1 MRGRKY
7 SFFTLSAIRKPDALR
22 SCQYTFHKNSST
34 KKIDPGIN
42 YYRKHKQ
49 EQVLRVNLASVSSL
63 KKLRVWTSVNLASV
77 SSLKKLRFWTSM
89 HNIKTT
95 DNTLLLTE
103 DQVDIFTER
112 WAKSGLDRN
121 ATLKLK

>member
-1 MRGRKY
+1 MYSTCMLLCPCCLCVEVPTIEQDQTFSSESGQRKTWWWNLHMRGRKY
-7 SFFTLSAIRKPDALR
+7 SFFTTSAIRKPDALR

-63 KKLRVWTSVNLASV
+63 KEAPG
-77 SSLKKLRFWTSM
+77 FDE
-89 HNIKTT
+89 H
-95 DNTLLLTE
+95 
-103 DQVDIFTER
+103 
-112 WAKSGLDRN
+112 A
-121 ATLKLK
+121 